1 MTNEEERDRQMAI
14 QRYLGGERPVVIWT
28 SMGHSESWFH
38 KWVQRFRAGGPT
50 WYRERSRRPR
60 ASPRRTSQEIE
71 EVVKLE
77 RLHLYNQGLF
87 CGAQAIRWR
96 LEELAVAP
104 LPSVRTIG
112 RILARHEL
120 THRRTGRYEPKGK
133 EYPTLKADRPGAV
146 HQTDLVGPCYLAGP
160 VRFYSLNSVDLATGR
175 CAVEP
180 LVDGKER
187 VMQALWASWGRL
199 GLPDAQQVDN
209 DMTFYGSPAY
219 PRAMGKLIR
228 LCLLHGVELYFIPIA
243 EPWRN
248 GVVEKFNDHW
258 RQKLLDRVT
267 MECVEDLD
275 RESLRFEQR
284 HNSRYRYR
292 KLGGKTPLES
302 LTAAKASLRYPPTPE
317 CPRTPL
323 PKPESGR
330 YHVVRFIRSDGI
342 LNVFGERFSLPCET
356 IYEYVQ
362 ATIDV
367 AEQRLRVY
375 LDHTLVDDREYR
387 LR

>member
-1 MTNEEERDRQMAI
+1 MANEDERDRQTAI
-14 QRYLGGERPVVIWT
+14 QRYLEGERPVAIWT

-38 KWVQRFRAGGPT
+38 KWLQRYRADGRT
-50 WYRERSRRPR
+50 WYRARSRRPR
-60 ASPRRTSQEIE
+60 ASPRRTSREIE

-96 LEELAVAP
+96 LEELGVAP

-133 EYPTLKADRPGAV
+133 KYPTLKAAPPGAV
-146 HQTDLVGPCYLAGP
+146 HQADLVGPCYLSGP
-160 VRFYSLNSVDLATGR
+160 VRFYSLNSVDLGTRR

-180 LVDGKER
+180 LADGKQR
-187 VMQALWASWGRL
+187 VMQAIWATWRRL

-209 DMTFYGSPAY
+209 DMTFYGSPAH

-258 RQKLLDRVT
+258 RQKLLDRVV
-267 MECVEDLD
+267 MESVEDLE

-284 HNSRYRYR
+284 HNSRYRYS

-302 LTAAKASLRYPPTPE
+302 LAAAEASLRYPPTPE

-330 YHVVRFIRSDGI
+330 YHVIRFIRSDAI
-342 LNVFGERFSLPCET
+342 LNVFGERFSLPSET
-356 IYEYVQ
+356 IYEYVR

-367 AEQRLRVY
+367 AEQRLLVY